1 VRSLGDFART
11 STGRKIASDLREIF
25 HRTVELVRY
34 DKRFRRVRFQAEFE
48 AVPPL
53 LVNPD
58 QMEQV
63 LLNLLLNA
71 LDAMPAGGDL
81 RATMRREG
89 PEVVIQVSDTGRGID
104 PEALD
109 RVFDPFFTTKP
120 LGKGTGLG
128 LSICYGTVKEHG
140 GTITVR
146 STPGAGTTF
155 TIRLPVP
162 S

>member
-1 VRSLGDFART
+1 
-11 STGRKIASDLREIF
+11 
-25 HRTVELVRY
+25 
-34 DKRFRRVRFQAEFE
+34 
-48 AVPPL
+48 
-53 LVNPD
+53 
-58 QMEQV
+58 M
-63 LLNLLLNA
+63 
-71 LDAMPAGGDL
+71 
-81 RATMRREG
+81 
-89 PEVVIQVSDTGRGID
+89 IQVSDTGRGID

-162 S
+162 A